1 MAHPNEALVR
11 KGYEAFAK
19 ADMATLGD
27 LFAGDV
33 IWNTPGKSPLSGTR
47 KGQQE
52 VFEQFGQIAQLTGGN
67 FSLDIH
73 DVLANDEHAI
83 ALVTAKGS
91 REGKSIDDHQ
101 VHVFHIQ
108 DGKVTEFWGH
118 PTDLY
123 AVDEFWS

>member
-1 MAHPNEALVR
+1 MAHPNEELVR
-11 KGYEAFAK
+11 KGYAAFGTG
-19 ADMATLGD
+19 DMDTLGQ
-27 LFAGDV
+27 LFAEDV
-33 IWNTPGKSPLSGTR
+33 VWNTPGKSQISGTR

-52 VFEQFGQIAQLTGGN
+52 VFELFGRIAELSGGT

-73 DVLANDEHAI
+73 DLLANDEHAV

-91 REGKSIDDHQ
+91 RDGKSIEDHQ
-101 VHVFHIQ
+101 VHVFHIS

-118 PTDLY
+118 PTDQY